1 MNKENLIMKK
11 VLLSLLLLFLL
22 LASVACGQRQT
33 QSPTPTATPSVSP
46 TPVATATDAI
56 TPSPS
61 TEPSPVTDPSVGVK
75 PTPTTTPKSIIE
87 PTAKPTP
94 TYVLNPTVWD
104 EDTVFSSKEEFHWC
118 VQESKRQVAKGEE
131 KRRDALDDVERY
143 IDFRTIKK
151 ELAVDKIEMSTGHIA
166 IFYSDSQDKNKK
178 NLLVQLYRIFDP
190 NYVEDFKNRIPNPIE
205 IIKINGNPAIK
216 DIVYQGDEYI
226 GNYYNWTE
234 SGMNIFLIVPAWLLE
249 KYPEEDFFDIQIV
262 TVPKG

>member
-1 MNKENLIMKK
+1 MKK

-75 PTPTTTPKSIIE
+75 PTPTTTPKGIIE

-94 TYVLNPTVWD
+94 TYVLNPAMWD
-104 EDTVFSSKEEFHWC
+104 DDTVFSSKEEFHWC

-131 KRRDALDDVERY
+131 KRSDALDDIERY

-151 ELAVDKIEMSTGHIA
+151 EVKLRELCISMGHIGLYYA
-166 IFYSDSQDKNKK
+166 SKEDPQKK
-178 NLLVQLYRIFDP
+178 NLYIQWDRAVNNYGDIS
-190 NYVEDFKNRIPNPIE
+190 YVEWELGASPIAVPAT
-205 IIKINGNPAIK
+205 INGNAAAK
-216 DIVYQGDEYI
+216 SVLYEDDKHASTQYYWTQDGMDI
-226 GNYYNWTE
+226 
-234 SGMNIFLIVPAWLLE
+234 MLRVPAWLLE